1 MSDVF
6 RMEGA
11 YFLRANGS
19 TFSPANFEDCGEK
32 TSCLKNE
39 FTSSKDYVSMSK
51 IIENLS
57 ESVLN
62 VIEDEFV
69 NREKTI
75 ENSTNIKEHFY
86 MHNKYNSLKNKIISL
101 GCAGHLEQIEKFL
114 KPIDEHISYK
124 IIKDFTSKL
133 DVEIFNG
140 SSKDFLPNLTLDL
153 SGADF
158 FKDEFGTDL
167 GTFKSTF
174 NKVLESYHK
183 SYFDLFD
190 ADGRLNSTVKKFT
203 ELSKQLNTMLD
214 LEVNDASLEVFKSV
228 TKYICEFFKTQNLK
242 SSFDEFIKERKR
254 FVTLRNII
262 TRSRNAIS
270 YTDEP
275 VLSPPCSICMN
286 EPVKTAFIPC
296 GHTFCLG
303 CAHKNLSSCYICRAK
318 IEKKLKLYFS

>member
-11 YFLRANGS
+11 YFLRTNGS
-19 TFSPANFEDCGEK
+19 TFSPANFEDSNEK
-32 TSCLKNE
+32 TSFLRNE
-39 FTSSKDYVSMSK
+39 FTSSEDYVSMAK
-51 IIENLS
+51 IIEHLS

-62 VIEDEFV
+62 VIEEEFV

-75 ENSTNIKEHFY
+75 DNSNNIKEHFY
-86 MHNKYNSLKNKIISL
+86 MHHKYKSLKNKIIEL

-114 KPIDEHISYK
+114 KPVDEHISYK
-124 IIKDFTSKL
+124 IIKEITSKL
-133 DVEIFNG
+133 DVEVFNG
-140 SSKDFLPNLTLDL
+140 SSKDFLPNLSVDL

-158 FKDEFGTDL
+158 FKEEFGTDL
-167 GTFKSTF
+167 ATFKSTF

-190 ADGRLNSTVKKFT
+190 ADGRLNSTVQKFT
-203 ELSKQLNTMLD
+203 ELSKQLNSILD
-214 LEVNDASLEVFKSV
+214 LDVNDASLEVFKSL
-228 TKYICEFFKTQNLK
+228 TKYLCEFFKKQNLK

-254 FVTLRNII
+254 FITLRDII
-262 TRSRNAIS
+262 IRCKNTIS

-303 CAHKNLSSCYICRAK
+303 CAHKTLASCYICRTK